1 MSRLSRY
8 ILLFSVTFAV
18 FLLAPAFLGG
28 QLPIYPL
35 MTWGD
40 AFDILTPLVL
50 LPLYWLLFWYGS
62 GEKLKLG
69 ESLIFVV
76 LAAMWAEGQ
85 GMHLSANSIGRL
97 LEESNHGDAF
107 ILTSFYDEKLSHY
120 LWHLGIVGLA
130 ALLIYV
136 GWRKPTGED
145 RIMWSMIVPAGIIHG
160 FTFFLIVIEAGTAP
174 LGIAF
179 VLLLPL
185 VVLIW
190 GRDKLKSQ
198 PLISFYLIS
207 CLVAILFFAGWG
219 IYWSGLPEFS
229 EVGII

>member
-18 FLLAPAFLGG
+18 LLVAPAFLGG

-40 AFDILTPLVL
+40 ALDIITPLVL

-62 GEKLKLG
+62 GEKMKLG

-76 LAAMWAEGQ
+76 LAAMWAEGH
-85 GMHLSANSIGRL
+85 GMHLSVNSIGHL
-97 LEESNHGDAF
+97 LEEAIHVDAF

-130 ALLIYV
+130 ALLIYRAC
-136 GWRKPTGED
+136 RKPTCED
-145 RIMWSMIVPAGIIHG
+145 RIMWSMIIPAGIIHG

-174 LGIAF
+174 LGISF

-198 PLISFYLIS
+198 PLISFYFMS
-207 CLVAILFFAGWG
+207 CLVAILFFIGWG